1 MLRNRDLDNREDGVL
16 YVDEY
21 VSVRASCITYLQS
34 RTQDVYLHYPVLETP
49 LVQRDLRRRATSNLK
64 QPSYYGNKK
73 VYIEVVY
80 DMQKQY
86 SPSTDPNTRLLPLHA
101 WNAKR
106 MKMRRMWGWYLP
118 YVDNQHEV
126 SSCLKVILSIDLS
139 LQSVSRCATVHDSSY
154 YEIISVYGCLDNV
167 CEILGQ
173 AVSILSSFY
182 IQSLRKSAYDLGSVP
197 SDRLNTIF
205 IYSSIEESV
214 YCIGPVQLLI
224 EQHQSVHSLSSDS
237 ATMLTVWLLCHP
249 SISDSVFSVLQKL
262 AVNL

>member
-21 VSVRASCITYLQS
+21 VSS

-73 VYIEVVY
+73 
-80 DMQKQY
+80 KQY

-118 YVDNQHEV
+118 YVDNQHE
-126 SSCLKVILSIDLS
+126 
-139 LQSVSRCATVHDSSY
+139 SVSRCATVHDSSY
-154 YEIISVYGCLDNV
+154 YEIISVYGCLDN
-167 CEILGQ
+167 
-173 AVSILSSFY
+173 
-182 IQSLRKSAYDLGSVP
+182 SLRKSAYDLGSVP
-197 SDRLNTIF
+197 ICLLHWT
-205 IYSSIEESV
+205 SSIINRATSV
-214 YCIGPVQLLI
+214 GSLTQFRFCNYAYCV
-224 EQHQSVHSLSSDS
+224 
-237 ATMLTVWLLCHP
+237 AFMP
-249 SISDSVFSVLQKL
+249 SIDFRFGVFCFAEVSCKFVSAK
-262 AVNL
+262 